1 MKIDIEKY
9 RVKGDRVI
17 WITYIALML
26 ISLIEVYS
34 SMGKTVYEKGNGDIV
49 NMFIKHFGIIVT
61 GLFVTYFVH
70 LIKYSYYPRITKIA
84 YGFSLLLLLIT
95 LALGGISGKTAD
107 RWIVIPLIGQFQPSE
122 IVKYI
127 LILYVSNELAIL
139 GDGIRDRKNFL
150 TLSFKL
156 LLICGLIFPENFSTA
171 LLVFMSCYGLMF
183 IAGAKMK
190 NLSLIVPALVV
201 LVVFVVGIYVVNPD
215 ILKRSST
222 WVNRVEGFIN
232 TNPEEITQAN
242 TATMAISTGGLVGKG
257 IGNTTQGRFLSES
270 HNDFIFAI
278 ILEEG
283 GVLYGFIVMILY
295 FILFYRSVRIAKTAR
310 GLFGSYAAVGI
321 GLVFCLQALV
331 NMMVATTLMPVTGQ
345 TLPFISYGGTSFV
358 ISSAAL
364 GIMLNI
370 SADAKKY
377 QMEMETDKMNLESKK
392 IDLEEEITESSNS
405 INEEKQG
412 ENERNF

>member
-1 MKIDIEKY
+1 M
-9 RVKGDRVI
+9 
-17 WITYIALML
+17 
-26 ISLIEVYS
+26 
-34 SMGKTVYEKGNGDIV
+34 
-49 NMFIKHFGIIVT
+49 
-61 GLFVTYFVH
+61 
-70 LIKYSYYPRITKIA
+70 
-84 YGFSLLLLLIT
+84 
-95 LALGGISGKTAD
+95 ALGGISGKTAD

-377 QMEMETDKMNLESKK
+377 QMELEADKMNLESKK
-392 IDLEEEITESSNS
+392 IDLEEKITESSNS

-412 ENERNF
+412 ENESNN